1 MVLRNNTSPP
11 LPTAKQT
18 GVVYKFSCPFPHR
31 EAEDYIG
38 LTTTTINRRMA
49 MHAQSGSIRS
59 HFEDC
64 HQIKP
69 TRAQILENIEVIA
82 RADNRQRLY
91 IKEAIHILQSAPNIN
106 KQYDNFTNVLKLY
119 KSRNV
124 PSNQSST
131 NNTTTNPPVNQL
143 SPTQISIN
151 NHNIVQSPPHLL
163 VDIVFHLISV
173 KEFPNY

>member
-1 MVLRNNTSPP
+1 
-11 LPTAKQT
+11 
-18 GVVYKFSCPFPHR
+18 
-31 EAEDYIG
+31 
-38 LTTTTINRRMA
+38 

-151 NHNIVQSPPHLL
+151 NHNIVQSPPSSVSRHSISPHISQRISQLL
-163 VDIVFHLISV
+163 TNSRAETDSPSPVAHRLRSRNIT
-173 KEFPNY
+173 